1 MSIQTPKIMK
11 LSLVCSSVFMSL
23 LSTSSHAENEAEVT
37 SLKENTIERIVV
49 TSRKR
54 TETIVEIPMNVSV
67 VSEMEISDRNL
78 NTTNDVFRTIAG
90 AADPRGELIL
100 RGLSGSND
108 STPGTTSTFTDGIPY
123 SFDNLYDVERMEVL
137 RGPQG
142 TLYGSNAIGGTV
154 RIITTKPQIGEFEF
168 KTSLQANY
176 QERSP
181 GQALRIDGAV
191 NVPINDSLAL
201 RVTGSFSDDPEAT
214 VNVNT
219 GVQGYDKD
227 TMVRTQLLWQIEDD
241 FNINFAYIHESSKT
255 VGDGFSDLSHGFQ
268 SWRAYY
274 TVDNPDALFGQ
285 EVIKAENPDC
295 ADPRP
300 VCLNGGPHNVDPK
313 YAIWELQDEYT
324 NGDFDLFSINLEHED
339 VFGFASLNYAG
350 SFRVETKDGLDDW
363 SRGDGK
369 DMFKTWII
377 AESDTER
384 TTHEIR
390 LQDINTNDNF
400 DWTVGYF
407 YDKSS
412 LGNGH
417 NGKIQYH
424 ENDDSTKAL
433 ATELWGNEWGYL
445 GGEFVSVDG
454 QTTQQIDDIAQLGAF
469 YWGDE
474 GTNYERQT
482 IENWSTE
489 QALFGE
495 VSYTADMGDIGEFE
509 FTAGIRFYELE
520 DENHTVLFGVWNGE
534 EPTVKKA
541 GGKES
546 GNRIKLSASWRPT
559 DDMSVYGLYSEGY
572 RPGGNNLPQL
582 PQSCRDDENAQYHNA
597 RYESDEIENYE
608 IGYKGA
614 FVDSGFSFALAAYHI
629 NWQGVQAPIYM
640 GECGFRF
647 TANAATA
654 QSQGIEFESQLH
666 LDNDITLSFN
676 FGYTDAKM
684 TDDVPS
690 LDVENGDDMT
700 MVPKYNG
707 YFAIDKGF
715 DLFGRQAYVRADI
728 SAYGAYES
736 SFDPDVLD
744 EIPAYELV
752 NLSSRIEINDNLD
765 MSLHI
770 NNLLDEDYITYKT
783 SGSNKAE
790 WVVYG
795 KDRNVTLRVN
805 YTF

>member
-1 MSIQTPKIMK
+1 MPKTIK
-11 LSLVCSSVFMSL
+11 LSVICSAVL
-23 LSTSSHAENEAEVT
+23 T
-37 SLKENTIERIVV
+37 SLISIPSYAADASTEIKPKENSIERIVV

-154 RIITTKPQIGEFEF
+154 RIITRKPQIGEFEV
-168 KTSLQANY
+168 KTSVQGNY
-176 QERSP
+176 QKRSSE
-181 GQALRIDGAV
+181 QALRLDGAV
-191 NVPINDSLAL
+191 NMPINDSLAL
-201 RVTGSFSDDPEAT
+201 RITGSFSDEPKAT

-219 GVQGYDKD
+219 GTQAYEKD
-227 TMVRTQLLWQIEDD
+227 TMVRTQLLWQIEED

-268 SWRAYY
+268 SWRAYH
-274 TVDNPDALFGQ
+274 TLDNPDALFGQ
-285 EVIKAENPDC
+285 EVIKTESPDC
-295 ADPRP
+295 DSPRP
-300 VCLNGGPHNVDPK
+300 VCLNGGAHNEETK

-324 NGDFDLFSINLEHED
+324 NGDFDLVSINLEHENL
-339 VFGFASLNYAG
+339 FGLASLSYVG
-350 SFRVETKDGLDDW
+350 SFRIETNDELDDW

-377 AESDTER
+377 AESDKER
-384 TTHEIR
+384 VTHEIR
-390 LQDINTNDNF
+390 LQDINLTDSF
-400 DWTVGYF
+400 DWTIGYF

-412 LGNGH
+412 LGNGK

-424 ENDDSTKAL
+424 ENNESTKAL
-433 ATELWGNEWGYL
+433 ITELWGNEWGYL
-445 GGEFVSVDG
+445 GSEFVSIDG
-454 QTTQQIDDIAQLGAF
+454 QTSQQIDDIAQLGSF
-469 YWGDE
+469 YWNDE
-474 GTNYERQT
+474 GTNYERKT

-489 QALFGE
+489 QALFAE
-495 VSYTADMGDIGEFE
+495 ASYTADLDNMGEFE

-520 DENHTVLFGVWNGE
+520 DANHTVLLGVWNGE

-582 PQSCRDDENAQYHNA
+582 PQSCRNDENAQYHNA

-629 NWQGVQAPIYM
+629 KWEGVQAPIYM

-654 QSQGIEFESQLH
+654 QSQGIEFESQLQ
-666 LDNDITLSFN
+666 LDNDIMLSFN
-676 FGYTDAKM
+676 VGYTSAEM

-690 LDVENGDDMT
+690 LDVEDGDDMT
-700 MVPKYNG
+700 MVPKYNA

-715 DLFGRQAYVRADI
+715 YLFGRQAYVRADI
-728 SAYGAYES
+728 SAYGSYES

-744 EIPAYELV
+744 EIPAYEIV
-752 NLSSRIEINDNLD
+752 NLSSRVEINDNLD

-783 SGSNKAE
+783 RGSNKAE

-795 KDRNVTLRVN
+795 QDRNVTLRVN
-805 YTF
+805 YIF